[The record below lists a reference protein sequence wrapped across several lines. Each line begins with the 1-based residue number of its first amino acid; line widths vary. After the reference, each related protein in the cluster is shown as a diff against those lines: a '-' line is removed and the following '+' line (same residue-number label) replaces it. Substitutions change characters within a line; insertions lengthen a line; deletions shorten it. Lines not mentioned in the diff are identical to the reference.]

1 VSLSASHFSLALTAM
16 DDVSVNAIAPGCLR
30 CAFTTMTLVP
40 VMAKPELP
48 MMLVD
53 TVSVDVSVMVAAP
66 MAYLRP
72 ATAMVL
78 VSLMAAAPTA

>member
-1 VSLSASHFSLALTAM
+1 MTAM
-16 DDVSVNAIAPGCLR
+16 DDVSVKAIAPGCLR
-30 CAFTTMTLVP
+30 CAFTTKVLVP
-40 VMAKPELP
+40 VMAKPEFP
-48 MMLVD
+48 MMLVE

-72 ATAMVL
+72 FTAKVD

>member
-1 VSLSASHFSLALTAM
+1 M